1 MRTDGQDFL
10 ERLANSSPSTFERGF
25 AKASKRLGLGSSL
38 DGGELN
44 LLYEAAFYATL
55 CNIAFNGLAG
65 CHGEIK
71 PEREFTRIKLEQGF
85 MDTRERFFKCRGWK
99 TLKPAAKG
107 SIQKVLLSVS
117 VLEENLAEG

>member
-1 MRTDGQDFL
+1 MKTDGQDFWK
-10 ERLANSSPSTFERGF
+10 RLANSSPNTFERGF
-25 AKASKRLGLGSSL
+25 AKASNRMGLGSSL
-38 DGGELN
+38 DGDELN

-55 CNIAFNGLAG
+55 CNIAFNGLGG
-65 CHGEIK
+65 CDGEIK

-85 MDTRERFFKCRGWK
+85 MNTRERFFKCRGWK

-107 SIQKVLLSVS
+107 SIQRVFLNVS